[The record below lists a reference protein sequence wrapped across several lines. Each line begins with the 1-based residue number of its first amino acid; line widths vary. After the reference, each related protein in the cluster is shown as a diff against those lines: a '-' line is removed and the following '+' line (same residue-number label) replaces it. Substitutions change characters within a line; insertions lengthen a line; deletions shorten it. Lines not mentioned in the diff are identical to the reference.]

1 MPTPSL
7 ILVPARFKTG
17 KLYTPVATTSGGT
30 VLGASGDFNV
40 TRATTATRVNASGL
54 IESVA
59 SGIPR
64 LDYFASGGTVGCPA
78 LLVEPSGSNLLLQ
91 SAGFEVSGTWS
102 PTNNTITTG
111 STAAFTAPDNSTNAD
126 LITASISGA
135 TFIGQNTTIA
145 SGTYTLSVF
154 AKAGNYGLF
163 RIGNVSSAARAA
175 WFNLNAGVVTGTVNG
190 GTASMQNY
198 GNGWYRCIYTSSG
211 MVSGNTFFAL
221 SDVPNSTNS
230 VSGSSIYLWGAQLET
245 GSVATSYIP
254 TTTAAVTRNA
264 DVISVSG
271 AVSGSIGQTEGTIY
285 AEVDLNNISG
295 LKAIIQLDN
304 GTGDNRLL
312 IQLSSPNTLTFFTT
326 NAGIVSTIAS
336 GTITTGTHEIAASY
350 SSGNVQIYMD
360 GLFLASGTMAN
371 YPSLALSNVSIGS
384 RIFSGVQGNFL
395 NDRIRAAALY
405 TTRLTNA
412 ELAALTTP

>member
-1 MPTPSL
+1 
-7 ILVPARFKTG
+7 
-17 KLYTPVATTSGGT
+17 
-30 VLGASGDFNV
+30 
-40 TRATTATRVNASGL
+40 
-54 IESVA
+54 
-59 SGIPR
+59 
-64 LDYFASGGTVGCPA
+64 
-78 LLVEPSGSNLLLQ
+78 
-91 SAGFEVSGTWS
+91 
-102 PTNNTITTG
+102 
-111 STAAFTAPDNSTNAD
+111 
-126 LITASISGA
+126 
-135 TFIGQNTTIA
+135 
-145 SGTYTLSVF
+145 
-154 AKAGNYGLF
+154 
-163 RIGNVSSAARAA
+163 
-175 WFNLNAGVVTGTVNG
+175 
-190 GTASMQNY
+190 
-198 GNGWYRCIYTSSG
+198 
-211 MVSGNTFFAL
+211 MV
-221 SDVPNSTNS
+221 
-230 VSGSSIYLWGAQLET
+230 
-245 GSVATSYIP
+245 
-254 TTTAAVTRNA
+254 
-264 DVISVSG
+264 SVSG
-271 AVSGSIGQTEGTIY
+271 AVSGSIGQASGTIY